1 MKSADAVNVAYVA
14 KYLFRPQYKIF
25 AQLLNAV
32 RSPMTGAFW
41 DAFNDMSISIV
52 ADSLVRHGLH
62 IEDMSC
68 YKALTAR

>member
-52 ADSLVRHGLH
+52 ADSLARHGLH